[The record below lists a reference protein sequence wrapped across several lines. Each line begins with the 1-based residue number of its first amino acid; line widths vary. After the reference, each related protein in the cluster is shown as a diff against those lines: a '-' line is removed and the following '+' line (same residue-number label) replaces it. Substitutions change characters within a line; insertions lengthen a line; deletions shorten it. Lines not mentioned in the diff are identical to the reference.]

1 MYYTA
6 EYVCE
11 KKQLIEGPW
20 SRIEVSP
27 LPLSH
32 TSTPYLSLSLPLP
45 PPPPPPFQLL
55 SQHISRQ
62 KLFPLYTRYLII
74 ACPSISYIQYEKVY
88 EYLRKRMIVI
98 ILLPILCY
106 IHCAF
111 ILRSCVLVKDL
122 FRLIFSCPPIGQQV
136 WHHSRP
142 NTWCVIRPFY
152 WTPPSF
158 L

>member
-1 MYYTA
+1 MYVKRNSWLKA
-6 EYVCE
+6 H
-11 KKQLIEGPW
+11 
-20 SRIEVSP
+20 EVELRSP
-27 LPLSH
+27 PFPLSH
-32 TSTPYLSLSLPLP
+32 TSTPYLLSP
-45 PPPPPPFQLL
+45 PPPSSPTSASVTTYFSAKLL
-55 SQHISRQ
+55 
-62 KLFPLYTRYLII
+62 PLYTRYLII
-74 ACPSISYIQYEKVY
+74 PCLSISYIQYEKVY

-152 WTPPSF
+152 WTPLSF